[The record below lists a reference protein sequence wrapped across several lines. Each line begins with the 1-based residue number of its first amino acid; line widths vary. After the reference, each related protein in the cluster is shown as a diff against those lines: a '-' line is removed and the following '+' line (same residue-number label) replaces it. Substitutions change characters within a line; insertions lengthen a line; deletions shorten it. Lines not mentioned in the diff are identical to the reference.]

1 MNTCK
6 RIRQHLELADFM
18 AEDSFSLAIEQHL
31 ATCAECRR
39 FQSEMLQL
47 KHLLKTEQRVSAP
60 ADFELRLQIQIRR
73 VRAEQRTVW
82 LPWIPTPALSA
93 LAVVVVCTVV
103 LSVYTS
109 IPGPTGIS
117 QDPTAAHKPTP
128 NSGPVQL
135 VQPKPLK
142 PEPAEG
148 LSLVMAATGSTE
160 PQNRPS
166 PRSNRQHDL
175 NPDKVL
181 VLVRDQNNTE
191 NFVTVPTVI
200 FGAQPVIN
208 TNAPRTEPADDA
220 QHIF

>member
-6 RIRQHLELADFM
+6 QTRQHLELADFM
-18 AEDSFSLAIEQHL
+18 AKGSFALAIEQHL
-31 ATCAECRR
+31 AACAECRR

-73 VRAEQRTVW
+73 VRTEQRKVW

-109 IPGPTGIS
+109 IPGPTIS
-117 QDPTAAHKPTP
+117 QEPATLSKPLP
-128 NSGPVQL
+128 DSGPVQ
-135 VQPKPLK
+135 PL
-142 PEPAEG
+142 PEMSVKSDLAEAMP
-148 LSLVMAATGSTE
+148 LMAATTNTE
-160 PQNRPS
+160 PQNRPT
-166 PRSNRQHDL
+166 PRSNRQHGL

-200 FGAQPVIN
+200 FGAQSVIN
-208 TNAPRTEPADDA
+208 TNAPRVEPADDA